1 MACAK
6 PPELFSGFGQ
16 LTGLLVIAR
25 CAGSARPPV
34 LMLLTREIPHKTGVR
49 AVLQQRRLLSGCGHK
64 PKPHATTL
72 ETPTDISRRERRFLS
87 GLKAGVSTPRK
98 R

>member
-1 MACAK
+1 M
-6 PPELFSGFGQ
+6 
-16 LTGLLVIAR
+16 
-25 CAGSARPPV
+25 

-49 AVLQQRRLLSGCGHK
+49 AVLKQHRLLDGRGHK

-72 ETPTDISRRERRFLS
+72 KNTTDILRRERRFLP